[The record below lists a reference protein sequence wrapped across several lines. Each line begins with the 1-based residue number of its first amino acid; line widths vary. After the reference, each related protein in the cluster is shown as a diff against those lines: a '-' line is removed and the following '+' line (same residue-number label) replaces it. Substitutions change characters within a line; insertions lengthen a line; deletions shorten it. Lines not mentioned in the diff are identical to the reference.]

1 MGLRGPQPDGNTD
14 RLDVSIPPEFE
25 RALEQLV
32 ELSGVAKATFVRQ
45 ALGDMLTT
53 MGLVYPE
60 VADSLRVKKTA
71 GRTRPATITRKRTN
85 RGN

>member
-1 MGLRGPQPDGNTD
+1 MGLRGPQQDNNTA
-14 RLDVSIPPEFE
+14 RLDLTIPPEYE

-32 ELSGVAKATFVRQ
+32 ELSGVAKVTFVRQ

-71 GRTRPATITRKRTN
+71 GRTRPATITRKR
-85 RGN
+85 

>member
-1 MGLRGPQPDGNTD
+1 M
-14 RLDVSIPPEFE
+14 EH
-25 RALEQLV
+25 LV
-32 ELSGVAKATFVRQ
+32 ELSGVAKVTFVRQ

-85 RGN
+85 HGN

>member
-1 MGLRGPQPDGNTD
+1 MGLRGPQPDGNTAEL
-14 RLDVSIPPEFE
+14 RTTIPPEFE
-25 RALEQLV
+25 RALDQLV

-45 ALGDMLTT
+45 ALGDMLSA

-71 GRTRPATITRKRTN
+71 GRTRPATITRKR
-85 RGN
+85 